1 MTQLREQEALTQS
14 RYESLYATVRAV
26 LAGDDE
32 DAPFR
37 EKLEGVHE
45 RLMDVMEA
53 ADEKVSLAQHLH
65 KTVQH
70 HVKHLEDE
78 ICCFEEEVRLART
91 YGELDKEPE
100 KEEEE
105 ENEGGGEG
113 ESLLE
118 ESVTKKNS
126 TTTTS
131 STLPTF
137 RNKRRKSTKDDEI
150 EEDGEEKKSS
160 PRMADTAEFD
170 SVPPRRSRSSRP
182 EPPSTEV
189 KSPSVEPVYC
199 ICNQVSFGEMIGCD
213 NPDCEVEWFHYP
225 CVGLDAPPPGKWFCP
240 DCQAREIKK
249 GNGSSTRNRSQ

>member
-14 RYESLYATVRAV
+14 RYESLYTAVRTV
-26 LAGDDE
+26 LAGHDE
-32 DAPFR
+32 NSLFK
-37 EKLEGVHE
+37 EKLGNVHE

-70 HVKHLEDE
+70 HVKYLEDE

-91 YGELDKEPE
+91 YGELDEEPE
-100 KEEEE
+100 KEED
-105 ENEGGGEG
+105 
-113 ESLLE
+113 SPLE
-118 ESVTKKNS
+118 ELVTKGNP
-126 TTTTS
+126 TTTVTATS
-131 STLPTF
+131 TF
-137 RNKRRKSTKDDEI
+137 NSNSNSRNKRRKSNKDEEVEGDE
-150 EEDGEEKKSS
+150 EEKKSS
-160 PRMADTAEFD
+160 PRMVDTGEFD
-170 SVPPRRSRSSRP
+170 SVSPKRSRGSRT
-182 EPPSTEV
+182 EPPSTKV
-189 KSPSVEPVYC
+189 KSPNNEPVYC

-249 GNGSSTRNRSQ
+249 GNGSSTRQRSQ